1 MRASSLLLIAL
12 LGLSGQ
18 TLAEQLASKP
28 FESQNAEPD
37 WYPVAGQTS
46 ESLVHWTK
54 PPNSRLSSTATV
66 ARQVVLLIPSSMAEV
81 QEPVRALLKREGFRL
96 EETKGTLLY
105 SRTQMSGANRYEEG
119 ELWWQLYL
127 SRHPEVRQAYIDQNH
142 APDWQKLIAAGA
154 IVPADLKQLNAWAMG
169 RNRTHDI
176 FEVQD
181 ISMANEAQ
189 RTEQPQWLASRENRS
204 RTGGFIQTD
213 TIRMYD
219 VSAFL
224 DAPFTAVILSRK
236 DRYPNPDYKP
246 FEFKIC
252 IMGSCGQS
260 AWNSYDI
267 VPQALLSRVLA
278 ALPAKTAIADTPQ
291 FWEPPPPAA
300 PLPEFHE
307 IRAASEPALP
317 GEGYNWQ
324 ALAIDTLPRLRPDP
338 KTLLVLPN
346 GDLLLGETHY
356 TRDDA
361 NPYLTTVHRYRWT
374 SAVPQRQTLWQSPL
388 NSNGITLALANDGQ
402 TLWSSLRT
410 IKTMYLQRHD
420 LRSGETSSQALPGHA
435 GDWQNWQ
442 LGSNQLP
449 RFYDPIPDYTIR
461 QMQADATFTTTLAA
475 TARAKSGVAGN
486 LQAVHGQSA
495 GVEWAADDW
504 GLVAIDPESG
514 KTLSSIALPAD
525 SKNYNPGPQALAASM
540 AGWVARPWL
549 RTFTDA
555 SGETRRLNGAY
566 VVDIRQ
572 GKVLFSASIDQPGSA
587 MSAMARSA
595 NGRLLA
601 LAQERDGKASN
612 RIALWDVPV
621 ARSPLAL
628 QLPTGFEASDL
639 RDLAFSPDGRY
650 LYALGVTGV
659 VRWSLPA
666 ALQDHAR
673 PGNLPAGI

>member
-1 MRASSLLLIAL
+1 M
-12 LGLSGQ
+12 
-18 TLAEQLASKP
+18 
-28 FESQNAEPD
+28 
-37 WYPVAGQTS
+37 
-46 ESLVHWTK
+46 HWTK
-54 PPNSRLSSTATV
+54 QPNSRLSSTATV
-66 ARQVVLLIPSSMAEV
+66 ARQVVLLVPSTMAEV

-127 SRHPEVRQAYIDQNH
+127 SRHPELRQAYIDKNH

-189 RTEQPQWLASRENRS
+189 KTMQPLWLASRENRS

-224 DAPFTAVILSRK
+224 GTPYTAVILSRK

-252 IMGSCGQS
+252 VMGGCGQS
-260 AWNSYDI
+260 AWRSYDI
-267 VPQALLSRVLA
+267 VPQALLSNVLA
-278 ALPAKTAIADTPQ
+278 ALPANTAIADTPQ
-291 FWEPPPPAA
+291 FWEPPAPSA
-300 PLPEFHE
+300 PLPEFRE
-307 IRAASEPALP
+307 IRAASGPALP

-324 ALAIDTLPRLRPDP
+324 ALAIDTLPRIRPDP
-338 KTLLVLPN
+338 HALLVLPD
-346 GDLLLGETHY
+346 GDLLLGETHS

-374 SAVPQRQTLWQSPL
+374 SAGPQRQTLWQSPL
-388 NSNGITLALANDGQ
+388 NDNIGLKLALANDGQ
-402 TLWSSLRT
+402 TLWSSLFPS
-410 IKTMYLQRHD
+410 KTMYLQRHD
-420 LRSGETSSQALPGHA
+420 LRTGETSSQALPGDA
-435 GDWQNWQ
+435 EDWNNWQ

-449 RFYDPIPDYTIR
+449 RFYYRNLDSYPPDYTIR
-461 QMQADATFTTTLAA
+461 QWQADGSFSTDLVS
-475 TARAKSGVAGN
+475 TARAKLGKIEDMYP
-486 LQAVHGQSA
+486 VHGQSA
-495 GVEWAADDW
+495 GVEWATDKW
-504 GLVAIDPESG
+504 GLVAIDPKSG

-525 SKNYNPGPQALAASM
+525 SRNYNPGPQALAAPM
-540 AGWVARPWL
+540 AGWIARRWQ
-549 RTFTDA
+549 RSITDA

-566 VVDIRQ
+566 VVDVRQ

-601 LAQERDGKASN
+601 LAQERDGKFSN
-612 RIALWDVPV
+612 RIALWDVPA

-628 QLPTGFEASDL
+628 QLPTGFEAGDL

-650 LYALGVTGV
+650 LYALGVNGV

-666 ALQDHAR
+666 ALQDRAQA
-673 PGNLPAGI
+673 GNLPAGI